1 MLMSGGTS
9 CIPGVVAGGIVGT
22 VRDVKVYIVFQVANA
37 NIQLSLFSTLVLL
50 ESGSV
55 DQICFRSKTALQNLV
70 FLSG

>member
-1 MLMSGGTS
+1 MLMSGGMS

-37 NIQLSLFSTLVLL
+37 NIQFSSLFSTLVLL

-55 DQICFRSKTALQNLV
+55 DLQNLV